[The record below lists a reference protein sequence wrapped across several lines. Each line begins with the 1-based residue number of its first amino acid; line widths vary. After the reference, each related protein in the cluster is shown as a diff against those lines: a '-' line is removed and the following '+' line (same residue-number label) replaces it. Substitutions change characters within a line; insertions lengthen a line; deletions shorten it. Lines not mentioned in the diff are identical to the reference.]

1 MSASQKPSS
10 SKPAAAGST
19 ASRPGGAAHAEP
31 GGTTSPRPSGPATGS
46 ALDPELVNQALNSL
60 PRALRTLS
68 HGLDHIGI
76 AVPNV
81 RDALTLYRDLL
92 GLPLVEEEGV
102 DYDGVKVAILELGGG
117 LVELLEPTKPDS
129 PVAKFLE
136 KRGGGVHHVALR
148 VTDCADAI
156 HVCKAAGLQLIDDKP
171 RPGAH
176 GKFIAFVHP
185 KSTGGVLLEL
195 CERRR

>member
-1 MSASQKPSS
+1 MSASQKPPSG
-10 SKPAAAGST
+10 KTAPA
-19 ASRPGGAAHAEP
+19 RGAAP
-31 GGTTSPRPSGPATGS
+31 TG
-46 ALDPELVNQALNSL
+46 LDPELVNQALSAL

-81 RDALTLYRDLL
+81 REALTLYRDLL

-102 DYDGVKVAILELGGG
+102 DYDGVKVAILDLGVG
-117 LVELLEPTKPDS
+117 LLELLEPNKPDS

-136 KRGGGVHHVALR
+136 KRGGGVHHLALR
-148 VTDCADAI
+148 VSDCAAAI
-156 HVCKAAGLQLIDDKP
+156 AVCKAAGLQLIDEKP

-195 CERRR
+195 CERRQ